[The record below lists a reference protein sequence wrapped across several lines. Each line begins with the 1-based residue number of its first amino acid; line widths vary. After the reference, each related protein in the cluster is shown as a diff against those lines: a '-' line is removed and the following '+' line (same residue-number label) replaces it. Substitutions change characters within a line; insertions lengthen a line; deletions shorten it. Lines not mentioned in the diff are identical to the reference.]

1 MRRSAVATSA
11 PPAARFF
18 CLFYFLFCFFVCES
32 GRFSWIFRM
41 KPVFIVTAFMCTY
54 VLLDESPNV
63 LSSDV

>member
-18 CLFYFLFCFFVCES
+18 VCFVFCFFVCES

-54 VLLDESPNV
+54 VLLDESLNV
-63 LSSDV
+63 LLSDV